1 MWWTRGS
8 IDTRGAVQCVM
19 ASMLQEGS
27 TVSARREQTKQHSH
41 CTPHRWRLA
50 GQGGS
55 PSQFA
60 QLAPPPPPRCVVLGL
75 VQILWSN
82 LIEKQILSFRGP
94 IVQLQSIK
102 IQRSII
108 SHPPTNPNNTN
119 VQSIWKCLFL
129 PPENPVRGGRISPP
143 SACTLL
149 WFGRSTPTYLTNEL
163 TN

>member
-1 MWWTRGS
+1 MIQEELYNVLWRQCYKKVLQFLP
-8 IDTRGAVQCVM
+8 GA
-19 ASMLQEGS
+19 SRRNS
-27 TVSARREQTKQHSH
+27 TPIVRHTDGGWQAKAAV
-41 CTPHRWRLA
+41 HRSLHNL
-50 GQGGS
+50 
-55 PSQFA
+55 P
-60 QLAPPPPPRCVVLGL
+60 LPPRCVVLGL